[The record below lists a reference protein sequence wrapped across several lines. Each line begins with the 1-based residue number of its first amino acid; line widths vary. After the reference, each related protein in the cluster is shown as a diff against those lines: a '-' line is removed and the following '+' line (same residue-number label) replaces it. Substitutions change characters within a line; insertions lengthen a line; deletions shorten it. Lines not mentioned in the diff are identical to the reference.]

1 MLIRTAYILLI
12 AALAIVGISMSSH
25 SATPAGHA
33 APAASPLVAQSVAQS
48 VAQAVAQSDAQGAHD
63 HAAVDDGTPIETAAH
78 VAAMDADALCPDCA
92 DPHSG
97 ILIACAFLAL
107 MVVAGILLPLAA
119 LAASVPAPGAIRIA
133 DQPGCDADPRPPDL
147 TELCISRT

>member
-33 APAASPLVAQSVAQS
+33 APVASPLA
-48 VAQAVAQSDAQGAHD
+48 AQGHAHVAHD
-63 HAAVDDGTPIETAAH
+63 HAAIDDSTPVETAAH
-78 VAAMDADALCPDCA
+78 VAATDADALCPDCA

-107 MVVAGILLPLAA
+107 MVVAGVLLPLAA

-133 DQPGCDADPRPPDL
+133 DQPGRDADPRPPDL